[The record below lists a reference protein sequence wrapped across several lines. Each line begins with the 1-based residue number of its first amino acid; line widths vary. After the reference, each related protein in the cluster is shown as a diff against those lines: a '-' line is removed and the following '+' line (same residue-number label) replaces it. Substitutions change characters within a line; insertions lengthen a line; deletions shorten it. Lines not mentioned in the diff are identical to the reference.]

1 MDLHIHITYMSHI
14 RNKRITTS
22 YPSKKTFYSFL
33 RHRNIYIIHRE
44 EKRNRNEKI
53 NYNIDGLCSGYIDI
67 THYSIENNIYN
78 ALLIIVYFGRTD
90 VRVS

>member
-1 MDLHIHITYMSHI
+1 MSLI

-33 RHRNIYIIHRE
+33 RHHNIYNIHYE

-53 NYNIDGLCSGYIDI
+53 NYNIDGLCLGYIDI
-67 THYSIENNIYN
+67 MHYLIENNIYN
-78 ALLIIVYFGRTD
+78 TLLIIIYFGRTD